1 MITRLKNRLNKFR
14 NEENGGM
21 YTVEF
26 AVMLPLLCFTLAYGV
41 ELTSHANRQFQL
53 ERGLE
58 VTTRSIR
65 LNTGDEMTHAM
76 LLDAICTYAG
86 GLDDCSE
93 NMRLEMQVV
102 YPRDFVGLPEN
113 PDCTN
118 APLEVTPVRGWSL
131 GEQHELMLL
140 RACYQYTPFMST
152 LSAGVKSYLGV
163 TNVSSKGYMVAMSAF
178 VQEPQ

>member
-14 NEENGGM
+14 SEENGGI
-21 YTVEF
+21 YTLEF

-41 ELTSHANRQFQL
+41 ELTTHANRQFQI

-58 VTTRSIR
+58 VTTRIIR
-65 LNTGDEMTHAM
+65 LNTGEAMTHAM
-76 LLDAICTYAG
+76 LLESICDNAG
-86 GLDDCSE
+86 GLDDCSQ
-93 NMRLEMQVV
+93 NMRLEMQAVV
-102 YPRDFVGLPEN
+102 PREFVGLPAN

-152 LSAGVKSYLGV
+152 LSDGVKSFIGV
-163 TNVSSKGYMVAMSAF
+163 TTASSKGYMVAMSAF